1 MKQIFKRLAVWAG
14 IFAIFIII
22 SAFILDVLIM
32 PAYVDSEEKTVP
44 NVVGIEKSKAEK
56 ILNDSTLQVVIE
68 ATRYDE
74 KIPKDHVIYQK
85 PEAGNIVK
93 ENRRIHLFISAGNPL
108 TQMPNLF
115 NKTVRDAEISLS
127 RLGYKISNIEKLTS
141 DEPINTI
148 LEQSP
153 DAGSKLEKNSKIS
166 VKVSTGPSLAKVRV
180 PDLYGLSLREATI
193 ILESNSL
200 VVGNIKYE
208 SSGDLLPNTVIT
220 QLPSKNNLVSV
231 GESVDLFV
239 TKN

>member
-1 MKQIFKRLAVWAG
+1 
-14 IFAIFIII
+14 
-22 SAFILDVLIM
+22 
-32 PAYVDSEEKTVP
+32 
-44 NVVGIEKSKAEK
+44 
-56 ILNDSTLQVVIE
+56 
-68 ATRYDE
+68 
-74 KIPKDHVIYQK
+74 
-85 PEAGNIVK
+85 
-93 ENRRIHLFISAGNPL
+93 
-108 TQMPNLF
+108 MPNLF